1 MIQLNS
7 RCLCRKMRDGRLM
20 KRKKRVNVSVK
31 TGRVKQLEAF
41 GEITNRMTG
50 AKGPRR
56 ALEKE

>member
-1 MIQLNS
+1 MRQEPEGFRRSQLEWVQDEE
-7 RCLCRKMRDGRLM
+7 RPGKIR
-20 KRKKRVNVSVK
+20 VK